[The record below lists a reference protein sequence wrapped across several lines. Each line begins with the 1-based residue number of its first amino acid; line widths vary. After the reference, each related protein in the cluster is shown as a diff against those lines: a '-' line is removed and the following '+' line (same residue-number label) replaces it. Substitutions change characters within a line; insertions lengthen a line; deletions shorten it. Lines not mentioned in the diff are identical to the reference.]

1 MGPEIEYF
9 ETSSHVRPK
18 FQGYK
23 DFVETLDEPT
33 VTVQEKRTQFVAV
46 SFAGRETRIELTFE
60 AMTLMFVC

>member
-1 MGPEIEYF
+1 M
-9 ETSSHVRPK
+9 RPK

-60 AMTLMFVC
+60 AMTLMFIC